1 MFSDLRA
8 YIEKCEQEG
17 QLKQFE
23 GVDWD
28 LELGVITEIE
38 AQKPNA
44 PMLLFDKIA
53 GYPAGYRVAT
63 NLFANTK
70 RMAWLIGMPPA
81 PNMNETDIIRF
92 WRARVKGGIN
102 LLPPVEVNE
111 GPVKENVC
119 LGDEVDLWK

>member
-17 QLKQFE
+17 QLKRFE

-38 AQKPNA
+38 AQKPHA
-44 PMLLFDKIA
+44 PMLLFDRIA

-70 RMAWLIGMPPA
+70 RMAWLIGMPDS
-81 PNMNETDIIRF
+81 PNLTETDIIRF
-92 WRARVKGGIN
+92 WRKRVREGIKV
-102 LLPPVEVNE
+102 LPPREVAD
-111 GPVKENVC
+111 GPVRENIRS
-119 LGDEVDLWK
+119 G